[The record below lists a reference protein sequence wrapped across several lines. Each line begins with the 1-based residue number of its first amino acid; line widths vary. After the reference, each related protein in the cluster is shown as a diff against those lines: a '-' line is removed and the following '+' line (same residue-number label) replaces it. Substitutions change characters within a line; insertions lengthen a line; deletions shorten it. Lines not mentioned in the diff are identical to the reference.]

1 MNPFNPT
8 FISLLFIP
16 LFFSSSTLFFVLFSA
31 PVAIS
36 YWKKDAVY
44 EMFSL
49 LLISLLH
56 SRAIAQSSDCGF
68 IGGYPLRQSDSC
80 PSDAPIACGVG
91 LQPRCCPSGFA
102 CVADTSTGGTYCCE
116 SGTNCI
122 ADVDSHPQ
130 CPKPTWN
137 VWAYVSNGSRGWCCE
152 PNYYG
157 FATLAN
163 DGVGCQRI
171 GDTIDT
177 DTYHTVTQFFT
188 SSVVCTSSSTTSSPT
203 ATTTSTTSSSASPS
217 LSGST
222 PSSSSMPK
230 NRGSSLSAG
239 GIAGVA
245 IGAAAGVVLIAAVA
259 RLLIKRR
266 AARIPAP
273 VKSALPAPPK
283 SPGYYAPDP
292 PYEAPASSI
301 VRYEMPVHANQG
313 CQPNYFQQ

>member
-1 MNPFNPT
+1 
-8 FISLLFIP
+8 
-16 LFFSSSTLFFVLFSA
+16 
-31 PVAIS
+31 
-36 YWKKDAVY
+36 
-44 EMFSL
+44 MFSL
-49 LLISLLH
+49 LLTSLLH
-56 SRAIAQSSDCGF
+56 SRATAQSSDCGF

-80 PSDAPIACGVG
+80 PSDAPITCGVG

-102 CVADTSTGGTYCCE
+102 CVADSSTNGTYCCE

-137 VWAYVSNGSRGWCCE
+137 VWAYVSDGSRGWCCE

-188 SSVVCTSSSTTSSPT
+188 SSVICTSSSTTSSPT
-203 ATTTSTTSSSASPS
+203 ATTASTTSTSTSPS

-222 PSSSSMPK
+222 PSGSTPSTSSMPK
-230 NRGSSLSAG
+230 NHGSSLNAG
-239 GIAGVA
+239 SIAGVA
-245 IGAAAGVVLIAAVA
+245 IGAAAGIVLIAAVA
-259 RLLIKRR
+259 WLLVKRR
-266 AARIPAP
+266 AARNAAP
-273 VKSALPAPPK
+273 VISELPAPSK
-283 SPGYYAPDP
+283 SPGYYAPAP
-292 PYEAPASSI
+292 TYEAPANSI
-301 VRYEMPVHANQG
+301 VHYEMPVYANQG
-313 CQPNYFQQ
+313 REPNYYQQ